1 MQDYKVIIP
10 KETQER
16 AQNYWNRIKVNLNE
30 AGSYVYKALSN
41 KELED
46 YSVEDFLEVL
56 FQTKQ
61 PQIFAES
68 AIYGNGK
75 DWNLT
80 ELGILG
86 DISVAVP
93 VTIFDNGRHQNPL
106 VYELPF
112 EGVLLYTPGALLR
125 NDAGNEAAD
134 WAAVTKVN
142 VLDYDKYYTLYER
155 RLLPMLSYANE
166 EVFKVNKKAF
176 ITIPGLGCGMFAG
189 QFQGQLGV
197 LLKQVLVDLLEKYGK
212 QFSNIQ
218 AIYYDPYQEC
228 ENERLEIEG
237 ISLMVRPLTKGNE
250 EQSQLA
256 QLNVFE
262 EAADDF
268 SNCLLFSVVAWDHV
282 SWPGNDFYVNS
293 RATDDG
299 VKAAATDS
307 MYVMT
312 GIEGAYNKNTYAYQ
326 PPAPYRNWEEVI
338 IKEQLNLQLKGNLL
352 VL

>member
-1 MQDYKVIIP
+1 MQDYKVILP
-10 KETQER
+10 KQTQER
-16 AQNYWNRIKVNLNE
+16 AENYWDFIKENLNE
-30 AGSYVYKALSN
+30 AGKYVYKVLKDKALEHQSI
-41 KELED
+41 
-46 YSVEDFLEVL
+46 EDFLEIL

-93 VTIFDNGRHQNPL
+93 VTIFDNGQHRNPL
-106 VYELPF
+106 VHEQAF

-125 NDAGNEAAD
+125 NDAGNEPAD
-134 WAAVTKVN
+134 WSAVTQAN
-142 VLDYDKYYTLYER
+142 LLDYEKYYDLYER
-155 RLLPMLSYANE
+155 RLLPLFVYANE
-166 EVFKVNKKAF
+166 AALKVNRKAF

-189 QFQGQLGV
+189 RFQGRLGV
-197 LLKQVLVDLLEKYGK
+197 LLKRVLVDLLEKYGD

-218 AIYYDPYQEC
+218 AVYYDPYQEC
-228 ENERLEIEG
+228 ANERLEIQG
-237 ISLMVRPLTKGNE
+237 ISLMVRPLTMGNDGK
-250 EQSQLA
+250 SQLA
-256 QLNVFE
+256 QLAVFE
-262 EAADDF
+262 EGADDF

-282 SWPGNDFYVNS
+282 SWPGNDFYINS

-299 VKAAATDS
+299 VKAAATNS

-312 GIEGAYNKNTYAYQ
+312 GIEGRYNPKSYCYE
-326 PPAPYRNWEEVI
+326 PPAPYQNWNQVI
-338 IKEQLNLQLKGNLL
+338 LKHQLNLKLKDNLL

>member
-1 MQDYKVIIP
+1 MQDYKVIVP
-10 KETQER
+10 KETQGR

-41 KELED
+41 KDLES
-46 YSVEDFLEVL
+46 YSVEDFLEIL
-56 FQTKQ
+56 FQTKA

-93 VTIFDNGRHQNPL
+93 VTIFDNGRHRNPL
-106 VYELPF
+106 VHERPF

-125 NDAGNEAAD
+125 NDAGNEPAD
-134 WAAVTKVN
+134 WAAVTKAN
-142 VLDYDKYYTLYER
+142 VLDYKKYYTLYER
-155 RLLPMLSYANE
+155 RLLPILSYANE
-166 EVFKVNKKAF
+166 EAFKLNKKAL

-307 MYVMT
+307 MHVMT

-326 PPAPYRNWEEVI
+326 PPAPFRNWEEVI
-338 IKEQLNLQLKGNLL
+338 IKKQLNLQLKGNLL